1 MTRRRSILGILCLS
15 VVGLC
20 VVGASN
26 ASAMT
31 LHECLKN
38 IRGTEPI
45 TKYEDEKCEHENQ
58 TTGEWQTVPI
68 ELGKSV
74 ELIPT
79 LTPTEGTTETH
90 ATLSATIGG
99 IAVEITCTGV
109 NSPNTVAKNIES
121 AGVMGVEGTGKSE
134 FTGCALKNPAPPCK
148 VPETITTNE
157 LKTSTNEMKTKY
169 QPATGEEFVSITISG
184 CEGGNKILNG
194 AKAVKGFANAVSK
207 TPTSQK
213 FETGA
218 GELTFGGQAAV
229 FKATVHFKT
238 KGTNTTVALETP

>member
-1 MTRRRSILGILCLS
+1 MTRSKSILGILCLS
-15 VVGLC
+15 ALGLC
-20 VVGASN
+20 MFGASN

-31 LHECLKN
+31 LHECLKG
-38 IRGTEPI
+38 IGTQQFKDSKC
-45 TKYEDEKCEHENQ
+45 TEKLSG
-58 TTGEWQTVPI
+58 GEFGTIPI
-68 ELGKSV
+68 ELNKQV
-74 ELIPT
+74 ELVPT
-79 LTPTEGTTETH
+79 LTPTKGTTETH
-90 ATLSATIGG
+90 ASLSATIGG
-99 IAVEITCTGV
+99 IAVEITCTGL
-109 NSPNTVAKNIES
+109 NSPNTVAKNVEPE
-121 AGVMGVEGTGKSE
+121 AGKMAVEGTGKSE

-169 QPATGEEFVSITISG
+169 QPAVGEEFVKITISG

-194 AKAVKGFANAVSK
+194 EKAVKGFANATS
-207 TPTSQK
+207 TEAEPTSQT

-238 KGTNTTVALETP
+238 KGTETLVALETP